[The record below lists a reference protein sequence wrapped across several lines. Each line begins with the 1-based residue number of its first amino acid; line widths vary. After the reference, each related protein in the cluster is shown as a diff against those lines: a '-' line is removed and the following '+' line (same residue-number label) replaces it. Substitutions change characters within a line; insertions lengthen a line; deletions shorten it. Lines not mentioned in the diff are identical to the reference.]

1 MNKVFAFFHKIKRLE
16 LNDSEVRRP
25 ELLLGLHES
34 IQLIANPV
42 RSI

>member
-1 MNKVFAFFHKIKRLE
+1 MNKVSAFFHKIRRLE
-16 LNDSEVRRP
+16 LNDSEVRP